1 MGKKLPGDF
10 NITRKEKKKEL
21 LKDPTHAKKKKK
33 ASDGAL
39 A

>member
-10 NITRKEKKKEL
+10 NITRKEKKEL